1 MRVVDDSAGREGQKH
16 LALVGFMGAGKSTIG
31 RLLAERLG
39 LPFVDTDAELE
50 KAHRLS
56 VGEIFS
62 QRGEAQFRKA
72 ERELILGLLAGE
84 PQVLSVG
91 GGAYVDEE
99 VREALDRQATVI
111 WLDPPFELILERLS
125 RSGSRPLAS
134 GRSAEELRRL
144 WDARRG
150 VYVGAHIHVRT
161 SDAEPLSFVETI
173 LRQLG

>member
-1 MRVVDDSAGREGQKH
+1 MVHDNAERGGQKR
-16 LALVGFMGAGKSTIG
+16 LALVGFMAAGKSTIG

-39 LPFVDTDAELE
+39 MPFVDTDAELE

-62 QRGEAQFRKA
+62 QRGEPEFRKA
-72 ERELILGLLAGE
+72 ERELILGLLAGQ

-111 WLDPPFELILERLS
+111 WLDPPFELILERLG
-125 RSGSRPLAS
+125 RSSARPLAS

-144 WDARRG
+144 WDARRKA
-150 VYVGAHIHVRT
+150 YAAAHIHIPT
-161 SDAEPLSFVETI
+161 SDSAPVKFVEAI
-173 LRQLG
+173 VEQLQ

>member
-1 MRVVDDSAGREGQKH
+1 VVHDNAKRGGQKH
-16 LALVGFMGAGKSTIG
+16 LALVGFMAAGKSTIG

-39 LPFVDTDAELE
+39 MPFVDTDAELE

-62 QRGEAQFRKA
+62 QRGEPEFRKA
-72 ERELILGLLAGE
+72 ERELILGLLTGE

-91 GGAYVDEE
+91 GGAYVDEQ
-99 VREALDRQATVI
+99 VRAALDRQATVI
-111 WLDPPFELILERLS
+111 WLDPPFELILERLG

-144 WDARRG
+144 WDARCG
-150 VYVGAHIHVRT
+150 VYVGAHIRVRT

-173 LRQLG
+173 LHQLG

>member
-1 MRVVDDSAGREGQKH
+1 VHDSAGRGGQKH
-16 LALVGFMGAGKSTIG
+16 LVLVGFMAAGKSTIG

-39 LPFVDTDAELE
+39 MPFVDTDAQLE

-62 QRGEAQFRKA
+62 QRGEPEFRKA

-99 VREALDRQATVI
+99 VRQALDRQATVI
-111 WLDPPFELILERLS
+111 WLDPPFELILERLG

-144 WDARRG
+144 WDTRCG
-150 VYVGAHIHVRT
+150 VYIGAHIHVRT

-173 LRQLG
+173 LHQLG